1 MTNKNTFIIIFKIHL
16 SNLKFWKCFS
26 VCRINYANSVFI
38 EKIHIILDRFSTKI
52 FQIKYQNI
60 LDQVLKYIGLHTKIF
75 QIVHENILDCI
86 PKYFN
91 KTYGVRKHFLIMIKI
106 TI

>member
-1 MTNKNTFIIIFKIHL
+1 M
-16 SNLKFWKCFS
+16 
-26 VCRINYANSVFI
+26 CRINYANSVFI
-38 EKIHIILDRFSTKI
+38 EKIHIILDRFSTKVS
-52 FQIKYQNI
+52 QIKYQTI
-60 LDQVLKYIGLHTKIF
+60 LDQVLKYIRLHTKIF
-75 QIVHENILDCI
+75 HIVNKNISDCI